1 VFDAMTLHGSR
12 MLSLGAF
19 KRAIG
24 ATELERA
31 PGPAGGAE
39 RHVFVE
45 GEPLPRLHEVIDLLV
60 DEALR
65 RAEGKQT
72 IASRLIGISQPA
84 LSKRLAKRTR
94 RRNDPL

>member
-1 VFDAMTLHGSR
+1 MTLHGSR
-12 MLSLGAF
+12 MLSLDAF

-24 ATELERA
+24 ASAAVERA
-31 PGPAGGAE
+31 PGPAGAAE
-39 RHVFVE
+39 RRVFVE

-94 RRNDPL
+94 TPHDPL